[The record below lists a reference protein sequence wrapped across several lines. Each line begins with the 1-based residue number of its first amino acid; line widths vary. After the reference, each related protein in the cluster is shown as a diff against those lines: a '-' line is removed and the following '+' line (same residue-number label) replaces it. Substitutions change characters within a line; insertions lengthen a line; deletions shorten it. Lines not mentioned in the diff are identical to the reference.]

1 MVGGAKYEVGLGNII
16 FSYSRI
22 LFLKIVWTGDIALFQ
37 ICYFGKN

>member
-1 MVGGAKYEVGLGNII
+1 MVGVAKYEVGLGNII

-22 LFLKIVWTGDIALFQ
+22 LFFKIVWAGNIALFQ